1 MYDNP
6 IDNKGGSKKFIIFGI
21 IALIVIIAITLT
33 VILISQS
40 GTTDEPVVETD
51 AEQVE
56 YDSKDENTGGEAV
69 DIPANEKLDFLK
81 EYLSDEDIL
90 YVDNEIYVTVS
101 SYYPNGF
108 NTIIYDLDSV
118 KTRDLGYQLV
128 FDFSTDVK
136 NHTFHMIIQLN
147 SENEIISSRIEVD

>member
-1 MYDNP
+1 MYENP
-6 IDNKGGSKKFIIFGI
+6 VENKGGSKRFIFFGI
-21 IALIVIIAITLT
+21 IALIVMIAITLT
-33 VILISQS
+33 VILFSQA

-56 YDSKDENTGGEAV
+56 YDSKGENTGGEAV

-90 YVDNEIYVTVS
+90 YVDNEIYVTVNN
-101 SYYPNGF
+101 YYPNGF

-118 KTRDLGYQLV
+118 KLRDPGYQLV
-128 FDFSTDVK
+128 FDFSTDAK
-136 NHTFHMIIQLN
+136 DHTFHMVIQLN
-147 SENEIISSRIEVD
+147 SKNEIVSSIIEVD

>member
-6 IDNKGGSKKFIIFGI
+6 IENKGGPKKFIIFGI
-21 IALIVIIAITLT
+21 IALIAIVAITLT

-56 YDSKDENTGGEAV
+56 YDSKGENTGGEAV

-81 EYLSDEDIL
+81 EYLSEEDIL
-90 YVDNEIYVTVS
+90 YVDNEIYVTVN
-101 SYYPNGF
+101 NGF

-118 KTRDLGYQLV
+118 KLRDPGYQLV
-128 FDFSTDVK
+128 FDFSTDAK
-136 NHTFHMIIQLN
+136 DHTFHMTIQLN
-147 SENEIISSRIEVD
+147 SKDEIISSIIEVD

>member
-6 IDNKGGSKKFIIFGI
+6 IDNKGRSKKFIIFGI
-21 IALIVIIAITLT
+21 IALIAIIAITLT

-101 SYYPNGF
+101 NYYPNGF

-118 KTRDLGYQLV
+118 KTRDLGYELV

-147 SENEIISSRIEVD
+147 SKNEIISSRIEVD